1 MPPFLRRKKKKGNK
15 EKKERLSKRK
25 LLKSFYQDQIV
36 TVLASVSWPLHFE
49 IDICIDSND
58 IDKSLKNFL
67 DILNSFQMYIFSYK
81 KLSKNKLI
89 FRDKP

>member
-15 EKKERLSKRK
+15 GKKEKLSKQK
-25 LLKSFYQDQIV
+25 PLKSFYQDQIV
-36 TVLASVSWPLHFE
+36 TVLASVPWPLHFE